1 MGKPQLR
8 IFTLAVSLCIIGSIA
23 LAQTTTPTDTQAS
36 TASSKQSNKTP
47 AATAGSNAE
56 TATPTA
62 ASSARKSP
70 GKPAAT
76 DAQIAA
82 AKSSG
87 QVWVNTETGV
97 YHKGGRWYG
106 KTKNG
111 KFMSQAD
118 AKAAGYKASHR
129 D

>member
-1 MGKPQLR
+1 MGKLQLS

-23 LAQTTTPTDTQAS
+23 LAQTTTPTDNQTPT
-36 TASSKQSNKTP
+36 TATGKKSSSK
-47 AATAGSNAE
+47 
-56 TATPTA
+56 A
-62 ASSARKSP
+62 AS
-70 GKPAAT
+70 AT
-76 DAQIAA
+76 GAPTDSQIAA

-106 KTKNG
+106 KTKSG
-111 KFMSQAD
+111 KFMSEAD
-118 AKAAGYKASHR
+118 AKVAGYKASHR